1 MAIYSIKNNKLTPIK
16 ESAINVIEKDIQ
28 NLTEH
33 NLKDIFDLE
42 FLDTEVQLENFRIDT
57 LAFDAE
63 TSSFVIIEY
72 KRDRSFSVSD
82 QGLAYLSLLLNRKAD
97 FVLKFNEIKE
107 QNKKVRDFD
116 WGQSRVILVAQS
128 FTPHQTQALGFRNL
142 PIEIWEVKIYENNLI
157 YYNQVK
163 IPTPKNP

>member
-1 MAIYSIKNNKLTPIK
+1 M
-16 ESAINVIEKDIQ
+16 
-28 NLTEH
+28 
-33 NLKDIFDLE
+33 
-42 FLDTEVQLENFRIDT
+42 
-57 LAFDAE
+57 
-63 TSSFVIIEY
+63 
-72 KRDRSFSVSD
+72 
-82 QGLAYLSLLLNRKAD
+82 AYLSLLLNRKAD